1 MLKEVLISLNCLD
14 LYHVFH
20 EENVKAHDVM
30 KLSPDELEEIGVE
43 SGKAA
48 QFFQEVE
55 RKKKEQEGKDALKN
69 FLTAMDSIEFYDV
82 LYKNGILAHKLITLN
97 KDTLK
102 GMGIS
107 VGNRRQFL
115 DKIQSYLAGK

>member
-1 MLKEVLISLNCLD
+1 
-14 LYHVFH
+14 
-20 EENVKAHDVM
+20 M

-69 FLTAMDSIEFYDV
+69 FLTAMNSIEFYDV